1 MLAPG
6 VALEPAA
13 ASLGA
18 WRWRVCIFLLFATA
32 LSYLDRQALS
42 VAAPLVSQ
50 DLGLD
55 NRSLGVLLGAFF
67 YTYAGMHLFIGYFL
81 DRWNI
86 RYVYG
91 AFVALW
97 SVAQIAG
104 GLSVGFAQLYASRL
118 FLGAFET
125 AGQTGAARIIARI
138 VPSKDR
144 AFANGIMMSGGS
156 LGAVIA
162 PILVLALATRYG
174 WRTAFVV
181 LGAMGLLW
189 SAAWIAWFRP
199 SHEVLYGSAVE
210 IQEPWRNLLAKR
222 RFWAC
227 FLGAAFCI
235 PILHIV
241 SSWIPTF
248 LVQRWKIGVG
258 GGLST
263 YLFLVYL
270 GLDIGFLGGGF
281 WIRRMVAAGR
291 TSASARRFTMIA
303 AACLMLLAAAVPF
316 APSVEL
322 AILLIAL
329 MNVGRAA
336 WGAIFLTYN
345 QEISSGRVGMVAG
358 LMGATGSLA
367 GALLVS
373 WIGAISQLH
382 GFAPVF
388 FGIAA
393 LVVLGTIPL
402 LMVNWEESA

>member
-1 MLAPG
+1 MLAPS
-6 VALEPAA
+6 AAPAP
-13 ASLGA
+13 SISTLGP

-42 VAAPLVSQ
+42 VAAPLVSK

-55 NRSLGVLLGAFF
+55 NRSLGTLLGAFF

-81 DRWNI
+81 DRYNI
-86 RYVYG
+86 RFIYG
-91 AFVALW
+91 SFVALW
-97 SVAQIAG
+97 SFAQIAG
-104 GLSVGFAQLYASRL
+104 GLSTNFIQLYVSRL

-138 VPSKDR
+138 VPSQDR

-162 PILVLALATRYG
+162 PVLVLALAARFG
-174 WRTAFVV
+174 WRTAFLI
-181 LGAMGLLW
+181 LGAVGLVW
-189 SAAWIAWFRP
+189 AAAWIWWFRP
-199 SHEVLYGSAVE
+199 PREVLYGSPVE
-210 IQEPWRNLLAKR
+210 TREPWRDLLAKR
-222 RFWAC
+222 HFWAC

-248 LVQRWKIGVG
+248 LVQHWKIAVG

-270 GLDIGFLGGGF
+270 GLDIGFIGGGF
-281 WIRRMVAAGR
+281 WIRRMVAGGR
-291 TSASARRFTMIA
+291 SSASARRFTLIA

-316 APSVEL
+316 ANSIEL
-322 AILLIAL
+322 TVLLIAL
-329 MNVGRAA
+329 MNIGRAA

-345 QEISSGRVGMVAG
+345 QEISAGRVGMVAG

-373 WIGAISQLH
+373 WIGAISQIH

-402 LMVNWEESA
+402 LLVNWEVSK